1 MFAGVGLGLMATTGT
16 ARAQTPAAETT
27 GVGVNVSETVYAPDF
42 YARYAPRSALDMVQQ
57 TPGFTITEGDPEK
70 RGLGQGGANVLI
82 NSQRIS
88 SKATSAA
95 DALGRIS
102 ADRVV
107 RIEIVD
113 GARLNIPG
121 LSGYVVNVITR
132 GGAMTGRWEL
142 GPEFREDRHPKF
154 ERGKAFVSGD
164 FAGWNFTAS
173 AASDQAGD
181 VYNGVELALDEN
193 GDLFDVRLE
202 DDQNLNTHREASLDL
217 SNETLSGWITN
228 LHFLATS
235 DDKSQREFSDRSGF
249 TLPDRFRLFRK
260 TDDSKKIEIGGDF
273 EFGVGPGRLKLI
285 GLHQSV
291 KTDLFEGV
299 TTDFYGVRP
308 NTGSRALTEKET
320 GETILRSEYS
330 MQVDNT
336 DWQVSLEGAFN
347 FLDVAGQ
354 FQTLS
359 GGNYVVVPITG
370 SSGRVEE
377 RRAEATLVH
386 SRTLTDNLS
395 VQASLGTEYSEL
407 VQTGANGL
415 TREFVRP
422 KGFVALSWN
431 SRADWDATFKVE
443 RAVGQLDFNS
453 FVTTVTLNSDQG
465 QTTTGNPN
473 LVPEQSWK
481 TELIFNGR
489 TAWSGPVKARLYYR
503 AIEDVNDQILVQRTV
518 NPDGS
523 IDILE
528 ADGNLD
534 SATDFGIELSG
545 TYGMSSFLPGAKVD
559 WLYLLSEQRVED
571 PITGATRMLNQID
584 FSKVDIKFRQDI
596 PQTSWAWGVDFLHV
610 KGSGRWRLDQRIHRI
625 TRPGNL
631 DMFVQNKDVMGLDV
645 NVRLMNLLDE
655 EDDVSR
661 LVWNGTRADMLELQ
675 ENRLRYS
682 GRAIRI
688 TVSGTF

>member
-1 MFAGVGLGLMATTGT
+1 MAEKSRKLELLGV
-16 ARAQTPAAETT
+16 
-27 GVGVNVSETVYAPDF
+27 V
-42 YARYAPRSALDMVQQ
+42 
-57 TPGFTITEGDPEK
+57 
-70 RGLGQGGANVLI
+70 
-82 NSQRIS
+82 
-88 SKATSAA
+88 
-95 DALGRIS
+95 
-102 ADRVV
+102 
-107 RIEIVD
+107 
-113 GARLNIPG
+113 
-121 LSGYVVNVITR
+121 
-132 GGAMTGRWEL
+132 
-142 GPEFREDRHPKF
+142 
-154 ERGKAFVSGD
+154 
-164 FAGWNFTAS
+164 
-173 AASDQAGD
+173 
-181 VYNGVELALDEN
+181 
-193 GDLFDVRLE
+193 
-202 DDQNLNTHREASLDL
+202 
-217 SNETLSGWITN
+217 
-228 LHFLATS
+228 TS
-235 DDKSQREFSDRSGF
+235 DKMDKTVVVTVEHLEKHPVFEKYIRRRA
-249 TLPDRFRLFRK
+249 RFKAHDERNECR
-260 TDDSKKIEIGGDF
+260 
-273 EFGVGPGRLKLI
+273 
-285 GLHQSV
+285 
-291 KTDLFEGV
+291 
-299 TTDFYGVRP
+299 
-308 NTGSRALTEKET
+308 
-320 GETILRSEYS
+320 
-330 MQVDNT
+330 QVDNT

-489 TAWSGPVKARLYYR
+489 TAWSGPVMARLYYR

-534 SATDFGIELSG
+534 SATDFGIELVNG
-545 TYGMSSFLPGAKVD
+545 IK
-559 WLYLLSEQRVED
+559 RVAVCSN
-571 PITGATRMLNQID
+571 PTTNLIRMDIGDNRINLTAQDID
-584 FSKVDIKFRQDI
+584 FSVSANETITCSYDGEPISIGFKSTFLVEILSNMDTPTVVVELADSTRAGVFKPVYDDK
-596 PQTSWAWGVDFLHV
+596 QTSA
-610 KGSGRWRLDQRIHRI
+610 
-625 TRPGNL
+625 T
-631 DMFVQNKDVMGLDV
+631 
-645 NVRLMNLLDE
+645 LMLLMPMMI
-655 EDDVSR
+655 
-661 LVWNGTRADMLELQ
+661 NA
-675 ENRLRYS
+675 
-682 GRAIRI
+682 
-688 TVSGTF
+688 